1 MTEMCM
7 YIQTI
12 LLLLLSTPLP
22 LQLKGSAKTTVT
34 QKGDNPYFVLF
45 LQGALQGQTG
55 RQTDTGRQT
64 AAGKEEQK
72 RKRKDYAV
80 KRD

>member
-7 YIQTI
+7 YRHTI
-12 LLLLLSTPLP
+12 LLLLLSIPLP
-22 LQLKGSAKTTVT
+22 LRLKGSAKTTVT

-45 LQGALQGQTG
+45 LQGALQEQTG

-64 AAGKEEQK
+64 QADRQT
-72 RKRKDYAV
+72 
-80 KRD
+80 